1 MTIFENSPE
10 KFDLNDLEYRPGKQ
24 VNLCAFEVEA
34 DDSGNQIAVA
44 SRVKN
49 IAPIE
54 ENGVKFTMYD
64 KFKYHSIF
72 DGIIVQAKIAEEED
86 KYLATASINQLK
98 KFLPTH
104 VNLDVNKDL
113 LGVAFDAFVVNRG
126 NKNGHIIGNDVA
138 LAMIPNFIN
147 KPFNIEHN
155 RKTIVGFC
163 TGYGFSAFGSS
174 TPLTLEQIQDTTDPF
189 NIVLSGFVWK
199 VANPE
204 FAAELTESSDPSSGK
219 YLSVSAS
226 WELGFNEFN
235 IAQGSKNLNEAT
247 IIEDEEQLLEMKDS
261 LKVFGG
267 SGINASGSPVYL
279 NLQGNVLPLGIG
291 FTNNP
296 AAEVKGVIVRDEG
309 SEYKTDA
316 NLNDINNKK
325 SVHSNTE
332 DVKNNMQINKLEDI
346 TDEAIKEISANAVR
360 EFISNE
366 IAKHAKDWSAKVNE
380 KETSL
385 EAAVAEATALKTD
398 LESIKSE
405 VAAMQ
410 SAIKANEIA
419 ANFQRRM
426 SLVDEEFN
434 LTDADREI
442 IAEDL
447 NAIEND
453 EAFTK
458 WYNRFSVLASGKK
471 KTERDSVD
479 QQELVQ
485 GANKIKDGGSQRT
498 KVKPAKVASEPE
510 AGKIKNDKDVSADD
524 EMSAEEVVADDNS
537 ESDDIDKVKD
547 TGPVS
552 ASGFSEDN
560 SSISKKTANKVG
572 AKSGSYGETSSD
584 ALKEYAS
591 QEHSAI
597 KAEEQAATSEVEK
610 IVASVKVEEQLIPNS
625 MSPAQD
631 SLLQKISAAFNK
643 SSVKFTK

>member
-10 KFDLNDLEYRPGKQ
+10 KFDLSSLEYRPGKQ
-24 VNLCAFEVEA
+24 INLCAFNIESEN
-34 DDSGNQIAVA
+34 SEHKLSVA
-44 SRVKN
+44 SRLEN

-54 ENGVKFTMYD
+54 ENGVKLTMHD

-86 KYLATASINQLK
+86 RYLATASINQLK

-174 TPLTLEQIQDTTDPF
+174 TPLTLEEIQNTTDPF
-189 NIVLSGFVWK
+189 NVVLSGFVWK

-204 FAAELTESSDPSSGK
+204 FAAELAESSDPSSGK

-247 IIEDEEQLLEMKDS
+247 IIEDEEQLLEMKDC

-296 AAEVKGVIVRDEG
+296 AAEVKGVIVRDED
-309 SEYKTDA
+309 SDYKADA

-360 EFISNE
+360 EFISNK
-366 IAKHAKDWSAKVNE
+366 IAEHAKDWSAKLNE

-426 SLVDEEFN
+426 SLIDEEFN

-458 WYNRFSVLASGKK
+458 WYNKFSVLASGKK
-471 KTERDSVD
+471 KSERDSVD
-479 QQELVQ
+479 QQDTVQ
-485 GANKIKDGGSQRT
+485 GRS

-510 AGKIKNDKDVSADD
+510 AGKIKNDKDVSADED

-537 ESDDIDKVKD
+537 ESDDVDKVKD

-552 ASGFSEDN
+552 ASSFSEDN
-560 SSISKKTANKVG
+560 SSISKKTADKVG
-572 AKSGSYGETSSD
+572 AKTGSFAESNVEG
-584 ALKEYAS
+584 LKEYSS
-591 QEHSAI
+591 QEHNAI
-597 KAEEQAATSEVEK
+597 KAGEQAITSEVEK

>member
-10 KFDLNDLEYRPGKQ
+10 KFDLSSLEYRPGKQ
-24 VNLCAFEVEA
+24 VNLCAFNIESEN
-34 DDSGNQIAVA
+34 SEHKLSVA
-44 SRVKN
+44 SRLEN

-54 ENGVKFTMYD
+54 ENGVKLTMHD

-86 KYLATASINQLK
+86 RYLATASINQLK

-174 TPLTLEQIQDTTDPF
+174 TPLTLEEIQNTTDPF
-189 NIVLSGFVWK
+189 NVVLSGFVWK

-204 FAAELTESSDPSSGK
+204 FAAELAESSDPSSGK

-247 IIEDEEQLLEMKDS
+247 IIEDEEQLLEMKDC

-296 AAEVKGVIVRDEG
+296 AAEVKGVIVRDED
-309 SEYKTDA
+309 SDYKADA

-360 EFISNE
+360 EFISNK
-366 IAKHAKDWSAKVNE
+366 IAEHAKDWSAKLNE

-419 ANFQRRM
+419 GNFQRRM
-426 SLVDEEFN
+426 SLIDEEFN

-458 WYNRFSVLASGKK
+458 WYNKFSVLASGKK
-471 KTERDSVD
+471 KSERDSVD
-479 QQELVQ
+479 QQDTVQ
-485 GANKIKDGGSQRT
+485 GRS

-510 AGKIKNDKDVSADD
+510 AGKIKNDKDVSADED

-552 ASGFSEDN
+552 ASSFSEDN
-560 SSISKKTANKVG
+560 SSISKKTADKVG
-572 AKSGSYGETSSD
+572 AKTGSFAESNVEG
-584 ALKEYAS
+584 LKEYSS
-591 QEHSAI
+591 QEHNAI
-597 KAEEQAATSEVEK
+597 KAGEQAITSEVEK

>member
-10 KFDLNDLEYRPGKQ
+10 KFDLSSLEYRPGKQ
-24 VNLCAFEVEA
+24 INLCAFNIESEN
-34 DDSGNQIAVA
+34 SEHKLSVA
-44 SRVKN
+44 SRLEN

-54 ENGVKFTMYD
+54 ENGVKLTMHD

-86 KYLATASINQLK
+86 RYLATASINQLK

-174 TPLTLEQIQDTTDPF
+174 TPLTLEEIQNTTDPF
-189 NIVLSGFVWK
+189 NVVLSGFVWK

-204 FAAELTESSDPSSGK
+204 FAAELVESSDPSSGK

-267 SGINASGSPVYL
+267 SGISASGSPVYL

-296 AAEVKGVIVRDEG
+296 AAEVKGVIVRDED
-309 SEYKTDA
+309 SDYKADA

-360 EFISNE
+360 EFISNK
-366 IAKHAKDWSAKVNE
+366 IAEHAKDWSAKLNE

-426 SLVDEEFN
+426 SLIDEEFN

-458 WYNRFSVLASGKK
+458 WYNKFSVLASGKK
-471 KTERDSVD
+471 KSERDSVD
-479 QQELVQ
+479 QQDTVQ
-485 GANKIKDGGSQRT
+485 GRS

-510 AGKIKNDKDVSADD
+510 AGKIKNDKDVSADEG

-537 ESDDIDKVKD
+537 EADDVDKVKD

-552 ASGFSEDN
+552 ASSFSEDN
-560 SSISKKTANKVG
+560 SSISKKTADKVG
-572 AKSGSYGETSSD
+572 AKTGSFAESNVEG
-584 ALKEYAS
+584 LKEYSS
-591 QEHSAI
+591 QEHNAI
-597 KAEEQAATSEVEK
+597 KAGEQAITSEVEK

>member
-10 KFDLNDLEYRPGKQ
+10 KFDLSSLEYRPGKQ
-24 VNLCAFEVEA
+24 INLCAFNIESEN
-34 DDSGNQIAVA
+34 SEHKLSVA
-44 SRVKN
+44 SRLEN

-54 ENGVKFTMYD
+54 ENGVKLTMHD

-86 KYLATASINQLK
+86 RYLATASINQLK

-126 NKNGHIIGNDVA
+126 NKNGHIIGNDIA

-174 TPLTLEQIQDTTDPF
+174 APLTIEEIQNTTDPF
-189 NIVLSGFVWK
+189 NVVLSGFVWK

-204 FAAELTESSDPSSGK
+204 FAAELVESSDPSSGK

-267 SGINASGSPVYL
+267 SGISASGSPVYL

-296 AAEVKGVIVRDEG
+296 AAEVKGVIVRDED
-309 SEYKTDA
+309 SDYKADA

-410 SAIKANEIA
+410 GAIKANEIA

-442 IAEDL
+442 VAEDL

-479 QQELVQ
+479 QQDTVQ
-485 GANKIKDGGSQRT
+485 GRS

-510 AGKIKNDKDVSADD
+510 AGKIKNDKDVSADED

-537 ESDDIDKVKD
+537 ESDDVDKVKD

-552 ASGFSEDN
+552 ASSFSEDN
-560 SSISKKTANKVG
+560 SSISKKTADKVG
-572 AKSGSYGETSSD
+572 AKTGSFAGSNVEG
-584 ALKEYAS
+584 LKEYSS
-591 QEHSAI
+591 QEHNAI
-597 KAEEQAATSEVEK
+597 KAGEQAITSEVEK

>member
-10 KFDLNDLEYRPGKQ
+10 KFDLSSLEYRPGKQ
-24 VNLCAFEVEA
+24 INLCAFNIESEN
-34 DDSGNQIAVA
+34 SEHKLSVA
-44 SRVKN
+44 SRLEN

-54 ENGVKFTMYD
+54 ENGVKLTMHD

-86 KYLATASINQLK
+86 RYLATASINQLK

-174 TPLTLEQIQDTTDPF
+174 TPLTLEEIQNTTDPF
-189 NIVLSGFVWK
+189 NVVLSGFVWK

-204 FAAELTESSDPSSGK
+204 FAAELAESSDPSSGK

-247 IIEDEEQLLEMKDS
+247 IIEDEEQLLEMKDC

-296 AAEVKGVIVRDEG
+296 AAEVKGVIVRDED
-309 SEYKTDA
+309 SDYKADA

-426 SLVDEEFN
+426 SLIDEEFN

-458 WYNRFSVLASGKK
+458 WYNKFSVLASGKK
-471 KTERDSVD
+471 KSERDSVD
-479 QQELVQ
+479 QQDTVQ
-485 GANKIKDGGSQRT
+485 GRS

-510 AGKIKNDKDVSADD
+510 AGKIKNDKDVSADED

-537 ESDDIDKVKD
+537 ESDDVDKVKD

-552 ASGFSEDN
+552 ASSFSEDN
-560 SSISKKTANKVG
+560 SSISKKTADKVG
-572 AKSGSYGETSSD
+572 AKTGSFAESNVEG
-584 ALKEYAS
+584 LKEYSS
-591 QEHSAI
+591 QEHNAI
-597 KAEEQAATSEVEK
+597 KAGEQAITSEVEK

>member
-1 MTIFENSPE
+1 MTIFENCPK

-24 VNLCAFEVEA
+24 VNLCAFEVETES
-34 DDSGNQIAVA
+34 SGNQIAVA

-54 ENGVKFTMYD
+54 ENGVKLTMHD

-86 KYLATASINQLK
+86 RYLATASINQLK

-113 LGVAFDAFVVNRG
+113 LGVAFDAFIVNRG

-174 TPLTLEQIQDTTDPF
+174 APLTLEQIQDTNEPF
-189 NIVLSGFVWK
+189 NVVLSGFVWK

-279 NLQGNVLPLGIG
+279 NLQGSVLPLGIG

-296 AAEVKGVIVRDEG
+296 AAEVTGVMVQDQ
-309 SEYKTDA
+309 SADYKADA

-360 EFISNE
+360 EFISNK
-366 IAKHAKDWSAKVNE
+366 IAEHAKDWSAKLNE

-410 SAIKANEIA
+410 GAIKANEIA

-426 SLVDEEFN
+426 SLIDEEFN

-471 KTERDSVD
+471 KSERDSVD
-479 QQELVQ
+479 QQDMVQ
-485 GANKIKDGGSQRT
+485 GRS
-498 KVKPAKVASEPE
+498 KVKPAKVASEPG
-510 AGKIKNDKDVSADD
+510 AGKVKNDKDVSADD
-524 EMSAEEVVADDNS
+524 EMSAEEIIADDNS
-537 ESDDIDKVKD
+537 ESDDVDKVKD

-552 ASGFSEDN
+552 ASSFSEDN
-560 SSISKKTANKVG
+560 SSISKKTAAKVG
-572 AKSGSYGETSSD
+572 AKSTSYNEDSCE
-584 ALKEYAS
+584 ALKEYSS

-597 KAEEQAATSEVEK
+597 KAGEQAITSEVEK

>member
-10 KFDLNDLEYRPGKQ
+10 KFDLSSLEYRPGKQ
-24 VNLCAFEVEA
+24 INLCAFNIESEN
-34 DDSGNQIAVA
+34 SEHKLSVA
-44 SRVKN
+44 SRLEN

-54 ENGVKFTMYD
+54 ENGVKLTMHD

-86 KYLATASINQLK
+86 RYLATASINQLK

-174 TPLTLEQIQDTTDPF
+174 TPLTLEEIQNTTDPF
-189 NIVLSGFVWK
+189 NVVLSGFVWK

-204 FAAELTESSDPSSGK
+204 FAAELVESSDPSSGK

-247 IIEDEEQLLEMKDS
+247 IIEDEEQLLEMKDC

-296 AAEVKGVIVRDEG
+296 AAEVKGVIVRDED
-309 SEYKTDA
+309 SDYKADA

-426 SLVDEEFN
+426 SLIDEEFN

-458 WYNRFSVLASGKK
+458 WYNKFSVLASGKK
-471 KTERDSVD
+471 KSERDSVD
-479 QQELVQ
+479 QQDTVQ
-485 GANKIKDGGSQRT
+485 GRS

-510 AGKIKNDKDVSADD
+510 AGKIKNDKDVSADED

-537 ESDDIDKVKD
+537 ESDDVDKVKD

-552 ASGFSEDN
+552 ASSFSEDN
-560 SSISKKTANKVG
+560 SSISKKTADKVG
-572 AKSGSYGETSSD
+572 AKTGSFAESNVEG
-584 ALKEYAS
+584 LKEYSS
-591 QEHSAI
+591 QEHNAI
-597 KAEEQAATSEVEK
+597 KAGEQAITSEVEK

>member
-10 KFDLNDLEYRPGKQ
+10 KFDLSSLEYRPGKQ
-24 VNLCAFEVEA
+24 VNLCAFNIESEN
-34 DDSGNQIAVA
+34 SEHKLSVA
-44 SRVKN
+44 SRLEN

-54 ENGVKFTMYD
+54 ENGVKLTMHD

-86 KYLATASINQLK
+86 RYLATASINQLK

-174 TPLTLEQIQDTTDPF
+174 TPLTLEEIQNTTDPF
-189 NIVLSGFVWK
+189 NVVLSGFVWK

-204 FAAELTESSDPSSGK
+204 FAAELAESSDPSSGK

-247 IIEDEEQLLEMKDS
+247 IIEDEEQLLEMKDC

-296 AAEVKGVIVRDEG
+296 AAEVKGVIVRDED
-309 SEYKTDA
+309 SDYKADA

-360 EFISNE
+360 EYISNK
-366 IAKHAKDWSAKVNE
+366 IAEHAKDWSAKLNE

-419 ANFQRRM
+419 GNFQRRM
-426 SLVDEEFN
+426 SLIDEEFN

-458 WYNRFSVLASGKK
+458 WYNKFSVLASGKK
-471 KTERDSVD
+471 KSERDSVD
-479 QQELVQ
+479 QQDTVQ
-485 GANKIKDGGSQRT
+485 GRS

-510 AGKIKNDKDVSADD
+510 AGKIKNDKDVSADED

-552 ASGFSEDN
+552 ASSFSEDN
-560 SSISKKTANKVG
+560 SSISKKTADKVG
-572 AKSGSYGETSSD
+572 AKTGSFAESNVEG
-584 ALKEYAS
+584 LKEYSS
-591 QEHSAI
+591 QEHNAI
-597 KAEEQAATSEVEK
+597 KAGEQAITSEVEK